1 MSPAERIVLLAAAAS
16 PLRRYG
22 LGPWWRTDRPAP
34 IGEQPDAAYR
44 WQQLPAGSV
53 EALVG
58 AELLSVICR
67 CSTDSASLTAEG
79 LDEAET
85 LRSVLGRDKR
95 RLLRQIGDAGELVR
109 RERDVVVEWA
119 RPERAPSVARP
130 RCWDDKLLHVCY
142 DRELRDLVDRGLVI
156 LLAGGTR
163 AVLTG
168 AGKWCAEEAAVA
180 LDEVDRITSLRI
192 ARPDSDSEAG
202 EGQGATEG
210 GPGGETASEGPPGPS
225 TGVLR

>member
-58 AELLSVICR
+58 AGLLNVTCR

-79 LDEAET
+79 LEEAET

-130 RCWDDKLLHVCY
+130 RCWDDRLLHACY
-142 DRELRDLVDRGLVI
+142 DHELRDLVDRGLVI

-168 AGKWCAEEAAVA
+168 AGKWCTAKA
-180 LDEVDRITSLRI
+180 LGSHGDAPGTVETTQDT
-192 ARPDSDSEAG
+192 PD
-202 EGQGATEG
+202 
-210 GPGGETASEGPPGPS
+210 GETASEGLPGPS
-225 TGVLR
+225 RGVLR

>member
-16 PLRRYG
+16 PLV
-22 LGPWWRTDRPAP
+22 L
-34 IGEQPDAAYR
+34 
-44 WQQLPAGSV
+44 LPAGWCRTDLPESLPPQPV
-53 EALVG
+53 DADACWELMDL
-58 AELLSVICR
+58 ELLEWQPR
-67 CSTDSASLTAEG
+67 AHRMRHKQAWLTDAG

-119 RPERAPSVARP
+119 KPERAPSVARP
-130 RCWDDKLLHVCY
+130 RCWDDRLLHMCY